1 MCCFPKLLK
10 EGLCSFPDNVFSTSS
25 KQNTVVVLRYNTTLL
40 PSVSTIALGMFRGAK
55 YTHHTCMPIIKR
67 H

>member
-10 EGLCSFPDNVFSTSS
+10 EGLCSFPDNVFSASS

-40 PSVSTIALGMFRGAK
+40 PTVNTIVLGKCRGAK
-55 YTHHTCMPIIKR
+55 YTHHTGMPIIKR